1 VRPLEV
7 GREVDGEVCHRRGD
21 LHGSVVAG
29 DVPRQLNPTDADL
42 LEVDLPLVGAAL
54 DVVHPAT

>member
-1 VRPLEV
+1 
-7 GREVDGEVCHRRGD
+7 
-21 LHGSVVAG
+21 VAG